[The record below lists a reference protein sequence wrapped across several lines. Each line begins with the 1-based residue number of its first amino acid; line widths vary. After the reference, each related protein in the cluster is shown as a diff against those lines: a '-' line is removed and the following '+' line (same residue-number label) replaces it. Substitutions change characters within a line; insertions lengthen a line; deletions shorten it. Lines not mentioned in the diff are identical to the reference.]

1 MTVIATSTSAYFDRS
16 VQDMASLRAR
26 AESLQKQLGSGQK
39 LARSSDNPLAAS
51 RLRTLA
57 RADSLA
63 TIDTANAGH
72 AAGDLK
78 LADAALSSFAEYI
91 IRAQELTTQAASGV
105 LSSSQRAG
113 IGTELLQIHGNL
125 VALANTRDTAGHA
138 LFGGETAGQ
147 AYALNGAGNA
157 VYTGTAAA
165 GELALGDGQSVKRS
179 LTGPEFLNFAA
190 SGSPTDL
197 MAVVKSLGD
206 ALQGAAA
213 DPAQAARDALGS
225 LGEALDAVTTGQ
237 TQIGARLAWID
248 LTTER
253 RTMRSEMNA
262 GEEAEI
268 GGTDMAGTIAE
279 LQQVMLVLEAS
290 QASFAKLANLSLF
303 DLLR

>member
-26 AESLQKQLGSGQK
+26 AEGLQKQIGSGQK

-51 RLRTLA
+51 RLRSLTRTDTLSA
-57 RADSLA
+57 
-63 TIDTANAGH
+63 IDTANAGH
-72 AAGDLK
+72 AAADLK
-78 LADAALSSFAEYI
+78 LADAALSSFADYI

-105 LSSSQRAG
+105 LSPSQRAG
-113 IGTELLQIHGNL
+113 IGTELLAIRGNL
-125 VALANTRDTAGHA
+125 VALANSRDSAGHA
-138 LFGGETAGQ
+138 LFGGETAGA
-147 AYALNGAGNA
+147 AYTLDGAGNA
-157 VYTGTAAA
+157 VYTGSAAV
-165 GELALGDGQSVKRS
+165 GELTLGDGQSVRHS
-179 LTGPEFLNFAA
+179 LTGPEFLNFTVA
-190 SGSPTDL
+190 GSATDL
-197 MAVVKSLGD
+197 LAVIKSLGE

-213 DPAQAARDALGS
+213 DPAQAARNALGS
-225 LGEALDAVTTGQ
+225 LGQALDAVTTGQ

-253 RTMRSEMNA
+253 RTMLSEMNA
-262 GEEAEI
+262 GEQAGI
-268 GGTDMAGTIAE
+268 GGTDMASTIAE

>member
-26 AESLQKQLGSGQK
+26 AEGLQKQIGSGQK

-51 RLRTLA
+51 RLRSLTRTDTLSA
-57 RADSLA
+57 
-63 TIDTANAGH
+63 IDTANAGH
-72 AAGDLK
+72 AAADLK
-78 LADAALSSFAEYI
+78 LADAALSSFADYI

-105 LSSSQRAG
+105 LSPGQRAG
-113 IGTELLQIHGNL
+113 IGGELLAIRGNL
-125 VALANTRDTAGHA
+125 VALANSRDSAGHA
-138 LFGGETAGQ
+138 LFGGETAGA
-147 AYALNGAGNA
+147 AYTLDGGGNA

-179 LTGPEFLNFAA
+179 VTGPEFLNFTAG
-190 SGSPTDL
+190 GSATDL
-197 MAVVKSLGD
+197 LAVIKTLGE

-213 DPAQAARDALGS
+213 DPAQAARNALGS

-253 RTMRSEMNA
+253 RTMLSEMNA
-262 GEEAEI
+262 GEQAGI
-268 GGTDMAGTIAE
+268 GGTDLAGTIAE